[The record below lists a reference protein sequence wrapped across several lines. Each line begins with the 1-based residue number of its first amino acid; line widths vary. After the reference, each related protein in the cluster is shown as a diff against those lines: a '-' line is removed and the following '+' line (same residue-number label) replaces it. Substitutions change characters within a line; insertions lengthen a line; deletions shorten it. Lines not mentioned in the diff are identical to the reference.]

1 MPDDWSQTQ
10 KKAYSFLEKNVT
22 MCKLV
27 YCDKKQTSG
36 SPRSGTEGPTNCKE
50 YAEVSFQVGL
60 QNFLLQVFL
69 LLWKLL
75 PQSSGLVGMTSR
87 AWQK

>member
-50 YAEVSFQVGL
+50 YAEVSF
-60 QNFLLQVFL
+60 
-69 LLWKLL
+69 
-75 PQSSGLVGMTSR
+75 
-87 AWQK
+87 